1 MAEAELHH
9 SFPSSISRLFMAAS
23 LGALDF
29 DHLSYSIDG
38 KEWFLLEELQ
48 GQIAKLADLDMADD
62 KRYTGMHSSPISW
75 Q

>member
-1 MAEAELHH
+1 
-9 SFPSSISRLFMAAS
+9 MAAS
-23 LGALDF
+23 LGASDF

-62 KRYTGMHSSPISW
+62 KRYTGGRPSTVDFQIGEYST
-75 Q
+75 